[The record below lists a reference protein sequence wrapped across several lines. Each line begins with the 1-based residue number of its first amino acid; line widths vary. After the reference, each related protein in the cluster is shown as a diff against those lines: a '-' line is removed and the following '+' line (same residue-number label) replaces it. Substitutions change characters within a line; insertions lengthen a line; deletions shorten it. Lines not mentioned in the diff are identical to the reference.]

1 MTIDSPKR
9 KTLVVILGATATG
22 KTDIGIRLAQ
32 AFHSEIIS
40 SDSRQIYREMSIGT
54 AKPTA
59 EELATV
65 PHHFIGTRSVTE
77 DYSAGRYEEDALQME
92 IWLDGE
98 NAPVCAEIF
107 YDGRR
112 IVTMTIENFQMR

>member
-59 EELATV
+59 EELAAV

-77 DYSAGRYEEDALQME
+77 DYSAGRYEEEALQCIEKLFRHHDILFLVGGSGLYIDALCR
-92 IWLDGE
+92 L
-98 NAPVCAEIF
+98 
-107 YDGRR
+107 RS
-112 IVTMTIENFQMR
+112 